1 MEIDDK
7 SYGESSK
14 NSQYKYNYIIEESL
28 PNEYCIQLFRNR
40 D

>member
-14 NSQYKYNYIIEESL
+14 NSQYKYNYIIDR
-28 PNEYCIQLFRNR
+28 PRGYKYYI
-40 D
+40 